1 MDVKRSLI
9 DPTDLLPIGDQ
20 CALLGLAR
28 SSYYYAPVEAD
39 SSNLIIM
46 RGIDELHTDYPFY
59 GYRRIAANLDS
70 VLSSKHLP
78 VNGKKVRR
86 LMQDMGILTIYPKE
100 NLSRRNLAHKIYP
113 YLLRGIKIQQNR
125 QVYST
130 DITYVPMS
138 RGFLYL
144 TAVIDWHSRMIL
156 SWQLSNTLNVDF
168 CLQVVE
174 QAFEN
179 WGRPEIFNTDQGSQ
193 YTSNQFIDLL
203 NTNGVNISM
212 DGKGRATDNAI
223 MERFWRTIK
232 TENIYIYDYDSG
244 KNLQKGLSQ
253 FIEFYNYERKHQ
265 SLNYRTPAQVF
276 LNQ

>member
-1 MDVKRSLI
+1 
-9 DPTDLLPIGDQ
+9 
-20 CALLGLAR
+20 
-28 SSYYYAPVEAD
+28 
-39 SSNLIIM
+39 M

-59 GYRRIAANLDS
+59 GYRRIVNNLDS
-70 VLSSKHLP
+70 VLSSEYLP
-78 VNGKKVRR
+78 VNSKKIRR
-86 LMQDMGILTIYPKE
+86 LMQKMGIEAIYPKE
-100 NLSRRNLAHKIYP
+100 NLSKRNLAHKIYP
-113 YLLRGIKIQQNR
+113 YLLRGVKISYNR

-156 SWQLSNTLNVDF
+156 SWQLSNTLGIDF

-174 QAFEN
+174 QAFQN
-179 WGRPEIFNTDQGSQ
+179 WGRPKIFNTDQGSQ

-203 NTNGVNISM
+203 NANGVDISM

-223 MERFWRTIK
+223 MERFWRTAK
-232 TENIYIYDYDSG
+232 RENIYIYDYQSG
-244 KNLQKGLSQ
+244 KDLQKGLSQ

-265 SLNYRTPAQVF
+265 SLNYQTPAQVF

>member
-1 MDVKRSLI
+1 MI
-9 DPTDLLPIGDQ
+9 DPQDPLGIGQQ

-28 SSYYYAPVEAD
+28 SSYYYEPKVTD
-39 SSNLIIM
+39 LSNLVIM
-46 RGIDELHTDYPFY
+46 RAVDKLHTDYPFY
-59 GYRRIAANLDS
+59 GYRRIVKNLNQ
-70 VLSSKHLP
+70 VLSSEYLP
-78 VNGKKVRR
+78 VNGKKIRR
-86 LMQDMGILTIYPKE
+86 LMQIMEIETIYPKE
-100 NLSRRNLAHKIYP
+100 NLSRRNLAHKIHP
-113 YLLRGIKIQQNR
+113 YLLRDVEITHNR

-174 QAFEN
+174 EAFEK
-179 WGRPEIFNTDQGSQ
+179 WGKPTIFNTDQGSQ

-232 TENIYIYDYDSG
+232 REHIYLHSYDSG
-244 KNLQKGLSQ
+244 RDLKKGLSQ
-253 FIEFYNYERKHQ
+253 FISFYNYQRFHQ